1 MNVKEK
7 RRSREVQKTAER
19 LHFKFLAMYVEALHN
34 DVHIQAQ
41 ELYEYVKQKNPG
53 VRDLT
58 KTAEFMKAVMPNK
71 TIPRHYTSKR
81 REHLIR
87 RDATPQTQ
95 SCMSR
100 MILNIPLMQLPLNT
114 SQDDVSSQPSPPLN
128 TSQPSPPLNTSQDDV
143 SSQPS
148 PPLNT
153 SQPSPPLNTSQ
164 PSPPLNTSQDDVSS
178 QPSPPLNTS
187 QPSPPL
193 NTSQDDVSLPLLP
206 PDVYQTLLDEL
217 KKDPDLW
224 RIMNDFQD
232 NTYDMD
238 DFVANDMGDIFM
250 ADDLSPLE
258 IELEGVFEN
267 IV

>member
-164 PSPPLNTSQDDVSS
+164 
-178 QPSPPLNTS
+178 
-187 QPSPPL
+187 
-193 NTSQDDVSLPLLP
+193 DDVSLPLLP